1 MTSREILKS
10 AVCEMRDFPN
20 FLKLLKLSRI
30 SPLISLSLSALTG
43 RHFASGSNFHEFGH
57 FIMDLI

>member
-10 AVCEMRDFPN
+10 AFCEMRDFPN
-20 FLKLLKLSRI
+20 FLKLSRI
-30 SPLISLSLSALTG
+30 SPLIILSLSALTG
-43 RHFASGSNFHEFGH
+43 RHFVSGSNLHEFGP